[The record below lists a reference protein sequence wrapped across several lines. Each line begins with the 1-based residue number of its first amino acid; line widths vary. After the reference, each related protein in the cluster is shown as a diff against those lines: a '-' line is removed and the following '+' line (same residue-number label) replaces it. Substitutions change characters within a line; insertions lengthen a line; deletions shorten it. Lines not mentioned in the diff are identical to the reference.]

1 MCLIKV
7 FILYVSET
15 RVLYTKKSLK
25 HTTIDIAR
33 EFSIVSDWFVA
44 NKLYVNIDKN
54 EYNVFANKNCTCK
67 MTGQVN
73 YNIIKRVQ
81 STKFVGNHMDK
92 KINMAFVYCCT
103 LN

>member
-25 HTTIDIAR
+25 HTTTDIALK
-33 EFSIVSDWFVA
+33 FSIVSDWFVA

-54 EYNVFANKNCTCK
+54 EYNVFANKYCTCK

-73 YNIIKRVQ
+73 YNIIERVQ
-81 STKFVGNHMDK
+81 STKFLGNYMDK
-92 KINMAFVYCCT
+92 KLT
-103 LN
+103 LLLYVGVL